1 MDAKSEKK
9 PEQRIARPGSG
20 DLNEPDAKAGA
31 VTRRK
36 SSASEITSFLK
47 TASQANPVGAGR
59 IIFALDATMSRQPTW
74 DRAMRLQASMF
85 EAVSGAGGESG
96 LNVQLVYFRGYNEC
110 RASKWVIRSSA
121 LRDLMTGIECR
132 GGQTQIGKVLTHANK
147 EAAKGKIDALVF
159 IGDAMEENVDLL
171 CRKAGEIGMKGTRCF
186 FFQEG
191 NDPVTENAFREMAR
205 LTRGAWFRLGPNSA
219 KELAEL
225 LGAIAV
231 YARGGMKALQASKK
245 TSDRKLLGRLK

>member
-1 MDAKSEKK
+1 MTKE
-9 PEQRIARPGSG
+9 ARSTTGKYP
-20 DLNEPDAKAGA
+20 AKAGVGGSDA
-31 VTRRK
+31 LAPSK
-36 SSASEITSFLK
+36 SSASEISSFLK
-47 TASQANPVGAGR
+47 SASKANPTGAGR

-85 EAVSGAGGESG
+85 EAVSDAGGENG
-96 LNVQLVYFRGYNEC
+96 LSVQLVYFRGYNEC
-110 RASKWVIRSSA
+110 RASKWVIRSAA

-171 CRKAGEIGMKGTRCF
+171 CQRAGEIGMKGTRCF

-191 NDPVTENAFREMAR
+191 ADRVTENAYKEMAR

-219 KELAEL
+219 KELADL

-231 YARGGMKALQASKK
+231 YARGGLKALQASKK
-245 TSDRKLLGRLK
+245 APDRKLLGQLK